1 MKVFTWEG
9 KKKIERKLP
18 FLRGCRPTT
27 KSCHPLPYK
36 VSKTYGTLILE
47 KLVFGSGVNKL
58 RGMHMEA
65 DKDDVSCNRLHM
77 DQECS
82 TTTLANINA
91 MQNYKKVQLM
101 ATSGPLTIFIQS
113 EINQETNDSQNPK
126 NQKRI
131 K

>member
-1 MKVFTWEG
+1 
-9 KKKIERKLP
+9 
-18 FLRGCRPTT
+18 
-27 KSCHPLPYK
+27 
-36 VSKTYGTLILE
+36 
-47 KLVFGSGVNKL
+47 
-58 RGMHMEA
+58 MEA
-65 DKDDVSCNRLHM
+65 DNDDVSCNRLHM